1 MGIAAL
7 ILGIISLIICWIP
20 VWNWAGLVMAIAGI
34 VLGALGKKSAKPG
47 PATAGLVLS
56 ILGVVFSV
64 IFVLACG
71 GLACLGA
78 AA

>member
-71 GLACLGA
+71 DLACLGA

>member
-1 MGIAAL
+1 MGVAAL
-7 ILGIISLIICWIP
+7 VLGIISLATCWIP
-20 VWNWAGLVMAIAGI
+20 VWNWICLFMGIAGI

-47 PATAGLVLS
+47 PATAGLVIS
-56 ILGVVFSV
+56 ILAVVFSV
-64 IFVLACG
+64 VFVIACG